1 MIQHKRITVLFLAFL
16 CLLLIL
22 SSAGPSFAENGD
34 GTGPGDGSGNGENK
48 DITLTLESAS
58 VRDGETGVAINETIQ
73 LNFNK
78 NICNVLVLSNN
89 KKCFHLTDASGE
101 AVPIKLIFPDDQV
114 QQDYKRQA
122 FLIPREDLSKN
133 TEYRVAVD
141 NTLMA
146 KNGTFIDNAHTITF
160 TTGDSRTKEENSALK
175 KLGDFTV
182 TYETAYGETAD
193 SVPVNTEGLDDISE
207 EEKPDT
213 ASIARL
219 SAVILLTTVVAFS
232 VVLFLLR
239 RKRG

>member
-1 MIQHKRITVLFLAFL
+1 MIQHKRISVILLPLF
-16 CLLLIL
+16 CLMLFL
-22 SSAGPSFAENGD
+22 SSAGPAFAENGD
-34 GTGPGDGSGNGENK
+34 GTGPGDGSGKGENK

-58 VRDGETGVAINETIQ
+58 IRDGETGVAINETIQ

-146 KNGTFIDNAHTITF
+146 KNGTVIDNAHTITF
-160 TTGDSRTKEENSALK
+160 TTGDRRTEEENSALK
-175 KLGDFTV
+175 KLGDYTV

-193 SVPVNTEGLDDISE
+193 SVPVNTEGLDDLSQE
-207 EEKPDT
+207 EGPDT
-213 ASIARL
+213 ASIARM
-219 SAVILLTTVVAFS
+219 SAIILLTTVIAFT

-239 RKRG
+239 RKIG